1 MKRAKRILSLLLS
14 LCLVFGLVPGTAFA
28 ASSNLPFTDVNTTDW
43 YYNAVQYAY
52 EKGMMS
58 GTSTTTFAPNA
69 TTTRGM
75 IVTILHRMEGTPA
88 ATGTAFTD
96 VPAGQWYSDAVS
108 WASAN
113 GIVGGYG
120 NGLFGPGDPITRE
133 QMAAILNRYSTH
145 KGYDTGTAGSIAGFS
160 DAAQVSSYAV
170 EPMAWAV
177 GNGLISGTGNNTLAP
192 EGNATRAQV
201 ATILMRFCEN
211 VADRGNTT
219 PETPVEKTYTVTFDL
234 NYGSN
239 TQYDT
244 KTVKEG
250 ETVSKPSN
258 PSRSGYSF
266 NGWYA
271 EKSGGRQFDFK
282 TGITSDLTLYAHWTS
297 NSSGNTGSGG
307 STSGGSNPPIIY
319 YYTVTFDVL
328 ASDVSNIPAAQQVRS
343 GGLVTEPSAPAR
355 GGYNFVGWY
364 VDNSYTEKYDF
375 KSPVTTNITL
385 YAKWNPISSGEEQE
399 PTRDYTAPEE
409 YFAANSTGIRQTIRD
424 TESNDVMTEAEAVM
438 LMDSLGFGQ
447 STDEN
452 GVTTGFPVI
461 YQYALGGEYLGET
474 TASAGSSTKHPMYKT
489 YYISGAS
496 NLVLWTVY
504 ITNGEV
510 FATPTSFLYE
520 TTCDKEVLLTRDG
533 TFTSYYN
540 GLFYVTVPNE
550 NVTITQ
556 TVAKVDAATLDTY
569 TFDTLCVL
577 TGATALSVQ
586 AEVNQ
591 KSAEEPETV
600 FEGLPGLVAY
610 SGKNI
615 EAIGTEEIATIS
627 RVQERAVIVSM
638 GDSYSSGEGIEPFIH
653 QDWSWPDKV
662 RDEDF
667 MGHRSTKSW
676 PLQLRVPNKEVTHY
690 FVASTGAV
698 TANIDRSE
706 QKQEYDRWFNVSG
719 TMTMPLQ
726 TYILDR
732 IGSSVDYVTMT
743 IGGND
748 VKFADII
755 QKCVTESSYL
765 NAAIGKESKLEKELN
780 SLWNNI
786 GNTMQDIERVYK
798 SVHRKAP
805 NATIIIA
812 GYPQL
817 LERSGKGCFNSEW
830 ETWLINSKVSQFND
844 QIELLVNRCKTSMK
858 IEFVDVEEAFR
869 GHEAYADD
877 EWINGVI
884 LLWKDQDF
892 KAPNVASS
900 YSVHPNGKGA
910 QAYARCVNAKIRELE
925 ARENNIKTLFGRITI
940 ADRDT
945 DLTNNLP
952 LPGATVT
959 LTGTGF
965 LDLLDRYTAE
975 TGHDGRYSIGNLPSG
990 DYRIFITCDG
1000 YIPVTEEITIG
1011 DDLQNQY
1018 DATVEAIPII
1028 FSGSGTASGKVT
1040 DALTGQGVAGLTL
1053 NIRKGINVIT
1063 GDIVATVTTG
1073 SDGSYTTPT
1082 IDAGN
1087 YSVEIV
1093 DERTLSGGDIRY
1105 LNNVFVIKVLGNHA
1119 IPNQN
1124 GYVTSSLQA
1133 NQLRIVLKW
1142 GEQPRDL
1149 DSHLVGP
1156 AVEGGGFHVYYSDRN
1171 YEVNSTLVANLDLDD
1186 TDSYGPETTTIYEM
1200 APGVYTYMIHDY
1212 TNRYSDNS
1220 TALSSSGA
1228 YIEVF
1233 LGSSTVA
1240 AYTFYA
1246 PSGGGTL
1253 WTVFSYNSN
1262 TGVIQPINTMSYHE
1276 SPSTVGS
1283 EYWARDGIATQELI
1297 EDPLKDYEITE
1308 LQNSEKNDTSQ
1319 DNQSESVN
1327 ADNSN
1332 VEDIPSLDHQ
1342 EPENGNAS
1350 ETENIST
1357 ENDQWT
1363 EDSNISEEGNASSEE
1378 TVANMLEKDGAV
1390 ELGIQA

>member
-1 MKRAKRILSLLLS
+1 MKQMKRILSLLLS
-14 LCLVFGLVPGTAFA
+14 LCLVLGLIPGTAFA
-28 ASSNLPFTDVNTTDW
+28 AGGNLPFTDVDTTDW
-43 YYNAVQYAY
+43 CYDAVQYVY
-52 EKGMMS
+52 EKGMMN
-58 GTSTTTFAPNA
+58 GTSTTTFSPDG

-96 VPAGQWYSDAVS
+96 VPTGQWYSDAVS

-113 GIVGGYG
+113 EIVGGYG
-120 NGLFGPGDPITRE
+120 NGLFGPSDPITRE

-145 KGYDTGTAGSIAGFS
+145 KGYDADTAGSITGFS
-160 DAAQVSSYAV
+160 DASQVSSYAV
-170 EPMAWAV
+170 EPMGWAI
-177 GNGLISGTGNNTLAP
+177 GNGLISGVGNNTLAP
-192 EGNATRAQV
+192 KGNATRAQV
-201 ATILMRFCEN
+201 ATILMRFCKN
-211 VADRGNTT
+211 IADKANST
-219 PETPVEKTYTVTFDL
+219 PETPIDKTYTVTFDL
-234 NYGSN
+234 NYGSD
-239 TQYDT
+239 TRYDAR
-244 KTVKEG
+244 TVKEG

-266 NGWYA
+266 SGWYA

-282 TGITSDLTLYAHWTS
+282 TGITSDMTLYAHWSS
-297 NSSGNTGSGG
+297 N
-307 STSGGSNPPIIY
+307 STSGGGGSSSGGGGGSYVPPI
-319 YYTVTFDVL
+319 VTPPT
-328 ASDVSNIPAAQQVRS
+328 SD
-343 GGLVTEPSAPAR
+343 
-355 GGYNFVGWY
+355 
-364 VDNSYTEKYDF
+364 DD
-375 KSPVTTNITL
+375 
-385 YAKWNPISSGEEQE
+385 QE
-399 PTRDYTAPEE
+399 PTRDYTSPEE
-409 YFAANSTGIRQTIRD
+409 YFTANSTGIRQTIRD
-424 TESNDVMTEAEAVM
+424 TESTDVMTEGEAVA
-438 LMDSLGFGQ
+438 LMNSLGFGQ

-452 GVTTGFPVI
+452 GSTTGFPVT
-461 YQYALGGEYLGET
+461 YQYTLGGEYLGEI
-474 TASAGSSTKHPMYKT
+474 TASAGSSAKHPMYKT
-489 YYISGAS
+489 YYISGDS
-496 NLVLWTVY
+496 HLILWTVY
-504 ITNGEV
+504 IINGDV

-520 TTCDKEVLLTRDG
+520 TTCDKEVLLTGDG
-533 TFTSYYN
+533 AVTSYYN
-540 GLFYVTVPNE
+540 GMFYVTIPNE
-550 NVTITQ
+550 NVTNTQ

-577 TGATALSVQ
+577 TGATALPVQ
-586 AEVNQ
+586 VEMDQ
-591 KSAEEPETV
+591 ESAEEPEAAS
-600 FEGLPGLVAY
+600 EGLPGLAVY
-610 SGKNI
+610 SG
-615 EAIGTEEIATIS
+615 EDAVATGTEEIAATS
-627 RVQERAVIVSM
+627 RARERAVIVSM

-676 PLQLRVPNKEVTHY
+676 PLQLRVPNKDVTHY

-698 TANIDRSE
+698 TANIDQSE

-755 QKCVTESSYL
+755 TKCVTESSYL
-765 NAAIGKESKLEKELN
+765 NSFLGKESKLEKELN
-780 SLWNNI
+780 NLWNNI
-786 GNTMQDIERVYK
+786 GNTMRDIERVYK
-798 SVHRKAP
+798 SVHSKAP

-817 LERSGKGCFNSEW
+817 LERSGKGFFNSEW
-830 ETWLINSKVSQFND
+830 ETWLINGKVSQFND
-844 QIELLVNRCKTSMK
+844 QIESLVNRCKASMK
-858 IEFVDVEEAFR
+858 IEFVDVEEAFQ

-965 LDLLDRYTAE
+965 LGLLDRYTVE
-975 TGHDGRYSIGNLPSG
+975 TGHDGRYSIENLPSG

-1018 DATVEAIPII
+1018 DATVEAIPVI

-1040 DALTGQGVAGLTL
+1040 DALTGQGVTGLTL
-1053 NIRKGINVIT
+1053 NIRKGINVIA

-1082 IDAGN
+1082 IEAGN

-1105 LNNVFVIKVLGNHA
+1105 LNSIFVIKVLGDHA

-1156 AVEGGGFHVYYSDRN
+1156 AVDGGGFHVYYSDRN
-1171 YEVNSTLVANLDLDD
+1171 YEVNSTLMANLDLDD

-1228 YIEVF
+1228 YIEVY

-1253 WTVFSYNSN
+1253 WTVFSYDSN

-1283 EYWARDGIATQELI
+1283 EYWTRDGIATQELI
-1297 EDPLKDYEITE
+1297 EDPLKDYEIAE
-1308 LQNSEKNDTSQ
+1308 SQNSAEDDTPQ
-1319 DNQSESVN
+1319 RNQPGFVN
-1327 ADNSN
+1327 INNSD
-1332 VEDIPSLDHQ
+1332 VEDIPSLNQQ
-1342 EPENGNAS
+1342 ESGNGDAA
-1350 ETENIST
+1350 ETGNTFT
-1357 ENDQWT
+1357 EDDQWT
-1363 EDSNISEEGNASSEE
+1363 ESSNASEEDNVSSEGIIADIFE
-1378 TVANMLEKDGAV
+1378 NDGTV
-1390 ELGIQA
+1390 ELGVQT

>member
-1 MKRAKRILSLLLS
+1 MKQTKRILSLLLS
-14 LCLVFGLVPGTAFA
+14 LCLVLGLIPGTAFA
-28 ASSNLPFTDVNTTDW
+28 AGGNLPFTDVNTTDW
-43 YYNAVQYAY
+43 CYDAVQYVY
-52 EKGMMS
+52 EKGMMN
-58 GTSTTTFAPNA
+58 GTSTTTFSPGG

-88 ATGTAFTD
+88 ATGTVFAD
-96 VPAGQWYSDAVS
+96 VPTGQWYSDAVS

-120 NGLFGPGDPITRE
+120 NGRFGPGDPITRE
-133 QMAAILNRYSTH
+133 QMAAILNRYSTY
-145 KGYDTGTAGSIAGFS
+145 KGYDAGTVGNITGFS
-160 DAAQVSSYAV
+160 DASQVSTYAA
-170 EPMAWAV
+170 EPMGWAI
-177 GNGLISGTGNNTLAP
+177 GNGLISGVGNNTLAP
-192 EGNATRAQV
+192 KGNATRAQV
-201 ATILMRFCEN
+201 ATILKRFCEN
-211 VADRGNTT
+211 IVDKAHTA
-219 PETPVEKTYTVTFDL
+219 PETPVDKTYTVTFDL

-239 TQYDT
+239 TRYDVR
-244 KTVKEG
+244 TVKEG

-282 TGITSDLTLYAHWTS
+282 TGITSDLTLYAHWSS
-297 NSSGNTGSGG
+297 NSSSSGG
-307 STSGGSNPPIIY
+307 GGNSGGGGGSYVPPI
-319 YYTVTFDVL
+319 VTPPT
-328 ASDVSNIPAAQQVRS
+328 SD
-343 GGLVTEPSAPAR
+343 
-355 GGYNFVGWY
+355 
-364 VDNSYTEKYDF
+364 DD
-375 KSPVTTNITL
+375 
-385 YAKWNPISSGEEQE
+385 QE
-399 PTRDYTAPEE
+399 PTRDYTSPEE

-424 TESNDVMTEAEAVM
+424 TESTDVMTEGEAVA
-438 LMDSLGFGQ
+438 LMNSLGFGQ

-452 GVTTGFPVI
+452 GSTTGFPVT
-461 YQYALGGEYLGET
+461 YQYTLGGEYLGEI
-474 TASAGSSTKHPMYKT
+474 TASADSSVKHPMYKT
-489 YYISGAS
+489 YYISGDG
-496 NLVLWTVY
+496 NLILWTVY
-504 ITNGEV
+504 IINGDV

-520 TTCDKEVLLTRDG
+520 TTCDKEVLLTGDG
-533 TFTSYYN
+533 AVTSYYN
-540 GLFYVTVPNE
+540 GMFYVTVPNE
-550 NVTITQ
+550 NVTNTQ

-577 TGATALSVQ
+577 TGATALPVQ
-586 AEVNQ
+586 TEVNQ
-591 KSAEEPETV
+591 ETAEEPETAS
-600 FEGLPGLVAY
+600 EGLPGLAAY
-610 SGKNI
+610 SG
-615 EAIGTEEIATIS
+615 EDAVATETEEIIAVS
-627 RVQERAVIVSM
+627 RARERAVIVSM

-653 QDWSWPDKV
+653 QDWSWSDKV

-676 PLQLRVPNKEVTHY
+676 PLQLRVPNKDVTHY

-698 TANIDRSE
+698 TANIDQSE

-719 TMTMPLQ
+719 TKTMPLQ

-755 QKCVTESSYL
+755 TKCVTESSYL
-765 NAAIGKESKLEKELN
+765 NGFFGKESKLEKELN
-780 SLWNNI
+780 DLWNNI
-786 GNTMQDIERVYK
+786 DNTMRDIERVYR
-798 SVHRKAP
+798 SVHSKAP

-817 LERSGKGCFNSEW
+817 LERSGKGFFNSEW
-830 ETWLINSKVSQFND
+830 ETWLINGKVSQFND
-844 QIELLVNRCKTSMK
+844 QIESLVNRCKSSMK

-869 GHEAYADD
+869 NHEAYADD

-925 ARENNIKTLFGRITI
+925 AQENNIKTLFGRITI
-940 ADRDT
+940 ADKDT

-965 LDLLDRYTAE
+965 LGLLDRYTTE
-975 TGHDGRYSIGNLPSG
+975 TGHDGRYSIENLPSG

-1018 DATVEAIPII
+1018 DATVEAIPVI
-1028 FSGSGTASGKVT
+1028 FSGNGTASGKVT

-1053 NIRKGINVIT
+1053 NIRKGINVIV
-1063 GDIVATVTTG
+1063 GDIVATVITG

-1082 IDAGN
+1082 IEAGN

-1093 DERTLSGGDIRY
+1093 DERTLSSGDIRY
-1105 LNNVFVIKVLGNHA
+1105 LNSVFVIKVLGDHA

-1156 AVEGGGFHVYYSDRN
+1156 AVDGGGFHVYYSDEN
-1171 YEVNSTLVANLDLDD
+1171 YEANSTLMANLDLDD
-1186 TDSYGPETTTIYEM
+1186 TDSYGPETTTIYETT
-1200 APGVYTYMIHDY
+1200 PGVYTYMIHDY
-1212 TNRYSDNS
+1212 TNRNSNNS

-1228 YIEVF
+1228 YVEVY
-1233 LGSSTVA
+1233 LGTSTVA
-1240 AYTFYA
+1240 AQTFYV

-1253 WTVFSYNSN
+1253 WTVFSYDSN
-1262 TGVIQPINTMSYHE
+1262 TGTILPINTMSYHE
-1276 SPSTVGS
+1276 TPSTVGS
-1283 EYWARDGIATQELI
+1283 EYWTRDGIASQELI
-1297 EDPLKDYEITE
+1297 EDPLKDYEIAE
-1308 LQNSEKNDTSQ
+1308 LQNSSEDDTYQGNS
-1319 DNQSESVN
+1319 SESEN
-1327 ADNSN
+1327 TDNPD
-1332 VEDIPSLDHQ
+1332 VEDIPSLDQQ
-1342 EPENGNAS
+1342 EPGKGDATETGN
-1350 ETENIST
+1350 TST
-1357 ENDQWT
+1357 ESVQGV
-1363 EDSNISEEGNASSEE
+1363 ESSNVSEGGNELPGE
-1378 TVANMLEKDGAV
+1378 TVGDMLGKDDAVKLGA
-1390 ELGIQA
+1390 